1 MWQCC
6 RDCEAAND
14 PSVIAPSVAGLGGI
28 MAAMDPSVHTS
39 ASPVQPLPAD
49 DPQRTAFDDLLGL
62 ASLLSLVFN
71 LTR

>member
-14 PSVIAPSVAGLGGI
+14 STVIAPSVAGLGGI
-28 MAAMDPSVHTS
+28 MAAMDPTIHTN
-39 ASPVQPLPAD
+39 PVQPLPAD